1 MTTNRYA
8 MLLISMVAYLLIS
21 LLILVIFYGYFEI
34 NVKPYKWSILLVL
47 ITYPMMAISATS
59 YLLGRAIF
67 TSDKATVNKKLLTS
81 FLLLVYSIFAILYYE
96 IAVNNGD
103 MTNRQYIV
111 SSVLMLLMFVAL
123 PMWLARPNK
132 LLLKLTAQGHKGF

>member
-1 MTTNRYA
+1 MTTNRYT
-8 MLLISMVAYLLIS
+8 MLLISMFAYLFIG
-21 LLILVIFYGYFEI
+21 LLTLVMFYGYFEI

-59 YLLGRAIF
+59 YLLGQSIF
-67 TSDKATVNKKLLTS
+67 TPKRSIINKAPLIILLLLTCLVS
-81 FLLLVYSIFAILYYE
+81 IGLSYELLLIKIGLTIWQYGINVAIIITMF
-96 IAVNNGD
+96 IA
-103 MTNRQYIV
+103 
-111 SSVLMLLMFVAL
+111 F